1 MILDSSAVAPVPAP
15 SEFGTNGTA
24 VSVSDGRT
32 TQRNLNSAPY
42 RPADK
47 QKPRREEF
55 IQMAE
60 LLLGFRKLPAGDPK
74 REILRN
80 RFYGLFTELTRRDA
94 CTSLHARG
102 INDPAEE
109 AKDIAQKRAEVLH
122 RQEQRGSGMFGK
134 TSLDQRALEGYIR
147 RAVQRG
153 AYRSAEKLTQQRAK
167 RGTAVPLDAQRDT
180 QEEGVILLEIPVH
193 GRDTLM
199 EIAAKNLLA
208 RLKEKAARQPA
219 GTTPIDWILAQASGV
234 EIKPPKGSTR
244 TLQRRIA
251 EVRSL
256 INMDLAGESISL

>member
-1 MILDSSAVAPVPAP
+1 
-15 SEFGTNGTA
+15 
-24 VSVSDGRT
+24 
-32 TQRNLNSAPY
+32 
-42 RPADK
+42 
-47 QKPRREEF
+47 
-55 IQMAE
+55 MAE
-60 LLLGFRKLPAGDPK
+60 LLLGFRNLPTGDPK
-74 REILRN
+74 REVLQN

-94 CTSLHARG
+94 YASLRARG
-102 INDPAEE
+102 SNDPAEE
-109 AKDIAQKRAEVLH
+109 AREIAQSRAIVLA
-122 RQEQRGSGMFGK
+122 RQEGRGTGMFGK

-193 GRDTLM
+193 GRDILM

-256 INMDLAGESISL
+256 INMGLAGESISL